1 MKVRIFA
8 GFGSLLTF
16 ECEVSRVGALW
27 KVRWVKQGEMFKTI
41 ILLWGTS
48 NLPEHLLTQHPINYK
63 SKASSKKQATL
74 DLLSK
79 PWHCSEARA
88 KDRIRGMLV
97 LVSCA
102 LCTQINHEGV
112 NKGRMAKKILLS
124 SQLCYVQHQQD
135 IPLQKELLAAWSS
148 LPLNRANHIHTY
160 TWKG

>member
-1 MKVRIFA
+1 
-8 GFGSLLTF
+8 
-16 ECEVSRVGALW
+16 
-27 KVRWVKQGEMFKTI
+27 MFKTI
-41 ILLWGTS
+41 ILQWGTS

-124 SQLCYVQHQQD
+124 SQLSFTSALLRTAPTRHTTSKGTLSC
-135 IPLQKELLAAWSS
+135 LELTT
-148 LPLNRANHIHTY
+148 IE
-160 TWKG
+160 